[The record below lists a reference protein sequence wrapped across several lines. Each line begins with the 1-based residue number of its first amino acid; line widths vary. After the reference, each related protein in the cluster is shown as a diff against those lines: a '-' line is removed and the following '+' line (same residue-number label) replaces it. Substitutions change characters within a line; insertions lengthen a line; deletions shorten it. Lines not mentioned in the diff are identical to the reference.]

1 MSKDSID
8 TAINPPSI
16 AIAKIAKCESLS
28 GLCELE
34 YHVGYEIGT

>member
-1 MSKDSID
+1 MSKESID
-8 TAINPPSI
+8 TAINPPFI